1 MEPLI
6 LLSFVIS
13 LLVTLAV
20 AKWWVPTAHRL
31 GIVGRD
37 MNKYTKPQVAEMGGI
52 AVVSGF
58 VAGVLY
64 YIALSTFY
72 LGRGEHLLYTLAVLA
87 TVLIIFCIGLMD
99 DLLGWKIGLKRWQK
113 PLLTLAAALPMMAV
127 NAGESSVSVPFLGS
141 LELGLLYPLLVVPAG
156 IAGAANG
163 FNMLAGYNG
172 LEAGMGVILLGALGY
187 VSWST
192 GNGWVAVIAGA
203 MLFSLLGFLRY
214 NWYPARL
221 FPGDSMTYSVGTV
234 IACVAVLG
242 NMEKLALVLFLPY
255 FLDFLLPLRKRFNVE
270 AFGEPR
276 KDGSLLPRYDG
287 IYDLTH
293 AALRLMLAVRGRAT
307 ERGVTLI
314 LLGGE
319 AVLAALAVWW
329 FLA

>member
-6 LLSFVIS
+6 LLSFAIS
-13 LLVTLAV
+13 FLVTLAV
-20 AKWWVPTAHRL
+20 AKWWIPTAHRL
-31 GIVGRD
+31 GIVGKD
-37 MNKYTKPQVAEMGGI
+37 MNKHAKPEVAEMGGI

-64 YIALSTFY
+64 YIGLSTFY
-72 LGRGEHLLYTLAVLA
+72 LGRGEFLIYTLAALS

-113 PLLTLAAALPMMAV
+113 PLLTLAAALPIMAV
-127 NAGESSVSVPFLGS
+127 NAGESSVALPFLGTV
-141 LELGLLYPLLVVPAG
+141 ELGFLFPLLVVPAG
-156 IAGAANG
+156 VVGAANA

-172 LEAGMGVILLGALGY
+172 LEAGMGVIILGALGY

-192 GNGWVAVIAGA
+192 GNGWVAVIAGV

-221 FPGDSMTYSVGTV
+221 FPGDSMTYTVGAL

-255 FLDFLLPLRKRFNVE
+255 FLDFLLPLRRGFNVE
-270 AFGEPR
+270 AFGVPR
-276 KDGSLLPRYDG
+276 GDGTLLPKYNG

-293 AALRLMLAVRGRAT
+293 LALKVQLRLRGRAT
-307 ERGVTLI
+307 EQGVTLI

-319 AVLAALAVWW
+319 ALLAALGVWW